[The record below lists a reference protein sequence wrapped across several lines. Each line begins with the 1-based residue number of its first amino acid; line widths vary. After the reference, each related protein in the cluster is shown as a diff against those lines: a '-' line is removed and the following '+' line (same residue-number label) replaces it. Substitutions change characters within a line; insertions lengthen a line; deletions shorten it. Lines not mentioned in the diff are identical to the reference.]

1 MKYGIA
7 LMGLALAQFSLVS
20 AQEVKEDFKS
30 MSTNQYGEEYP
41 MVNSQGIVRGRIL
54 ATPSNTQ

>member
-1 MKYGIA
+1 MMKYGIA

-41 MVNSQGIVRGRIL
+41 MVNSQGIVPFP
-54 ATPSNTQ
+54 A